1 MLNVERTTVRQLGI
15 VEENRMDGEQKKL
28 IIIDG
33 YLASGKSTFALRL
46 SKSLNIPYLVKDT
59 FKDALCQSVP
69 ITSRAESSMYSSI
82 TFDAILY
89 VVERLFETANPVI
102 IEGNFVPCGVK
113 AIDEAGK
120 IKQLIDKYGYSSL
133 TFILKGDTRILHERF
148 LKREISIE
156 RGRANKIGFDVPYK
170 LFDQWCRN
178 LDGFDVGGKIIT
190 VDTSDFGSVDFEK
203 YICLAKRFLYE
214 N

>member
-1 MLNVERTTVRQLGI
+1 MGTLPAQIERREWEGWLTDFPTSAKLLEKRVRPLPLHSNSLGNEMPLARGPLPRSWGKFI
-15 VEENRMDGEQKKL
+15 V
-28 IIIDG
+28 
-33 YLASGKSTFALRL
+33 T
-46 SKSLNIPYLVKDT
+46 
-59 FKDALCQSVP
+59 
-69 ITSRAESSMYSSI
+69 
-82 TFDAILY
+82 
-89 VVERLFETANPVI
+89 
-102 IEGNFVPCGVK
+102 
-113 AIDEAGK
+113 
-120 IKQLIDKYGYSSL
+120 
-133 TFILKGDTRILHERF
+133 GDTRILHERF

-190 VDTSDFGSVDFEK
+190 VDTSDFGSVDFEE